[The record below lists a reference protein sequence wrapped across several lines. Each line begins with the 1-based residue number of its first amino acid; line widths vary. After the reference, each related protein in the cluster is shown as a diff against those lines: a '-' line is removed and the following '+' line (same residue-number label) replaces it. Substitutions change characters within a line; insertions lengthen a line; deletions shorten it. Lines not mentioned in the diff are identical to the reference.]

1 MSAENEAYQ
10 EGQQIL
16 RRLRELERFCQEID
30 ASDTACKT
38 RALALIAES
47 RQRLEAALR
56 ELAGIV

>member
-1 MSAENEAYQ
+1 MSAENEAYH
-10 EGQQIL
+10 EGQQLL
-16 RRLRELERFCQEID
+16 RRLRELERRCQEID

-38 RALALIAES
+38 RVLALIAES